1 MTHMSEA
8 PRRDRHE
15 GSQLDIAQEV
25 RAEAAK
31 YLEDNAEL
39 RESVLGCNSAVE
51 VREKILSHF
60 EFPTELNQDPSPVLS
75 EVQKAVLAEAVTRWN
90 TQRIADSQ

>member
-1 MTHMSEA
+1 MET

-25 RAEAAK
+25 RAEAAT

-39 RESVLGCNSAVE
+39 RENVLGCKSAVE

-60 EFPTELNQDPSPVLS
+60 DFPTEFNASPSPILS
-75 EVQKAVLAEAVTRWN
+75 ELQKAVLAEAVGTWN
-90 TQRIADSQ
+90 AQRIAESQ